1 MPKQWKGIRITVE
14 AWRRAKK
21 VIAGE
26 DVDLDDFLSYIIEMC
41 KIDEF
46 LSNYLDLPSDEDE
59 DDVS

>member
-21 VIAGE
+21 TIAGE
-26 DVDLDDFLSYIIEMC
+26 DIDLDDFLSYIIEMC
-41 KIDEF
+41 DIDEF
-46 LSNYLDLPSDEDE
+46 ASNYLDLPSEDD